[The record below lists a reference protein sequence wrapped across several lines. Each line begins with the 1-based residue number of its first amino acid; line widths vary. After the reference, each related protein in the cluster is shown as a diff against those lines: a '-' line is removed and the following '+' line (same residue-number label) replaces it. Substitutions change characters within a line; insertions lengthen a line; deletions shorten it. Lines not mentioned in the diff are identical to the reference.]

1 MVSTINRGIKT
12 QIYAGIMASMI
23 LCMSMPKKFLHSEL
37 FQSVFS
43 RTRFEYS
50 PNDGHYS
57 RNDVTIN
64 NIRNNG

>member
-50 PNDGHYS
+50 PDDEKYGPE
-57 RNDVTIN
+57 
-64 NIRNNG
+64 